1 MLSHPRGFLHSAR
14 EHNIEGSLF
23 LDWLEAT
30 NMFLEEELS
39 QTDVVDHLVQEQ
51 IIEDPD
57 GASEFVLSAWA
68 AIAQRLS
75 WLGSYS
81 PIAFR
86 DRWMIRQL
94 DWQDVPAYS
103 YCLVVCSGSQYGDWH
118 ITFGSNYTEQGR
130 LFESITKAAMES
142 RFRGWTFLQ
151 TGWSRDNTSKLAS
164 VIDDLVLAIH
174 ENRGNPD
181 DYLDENAKDAGVDL
195 VWQLEFADARGGAP
209 IYLAQCASGNNW
221 VDKVNEPSIRE
232 WTKIVDFATPPNKA
246 FSLPFSLSDRELRR
260 QSNRAG
266 GLLVDRYRLLAQ
278 NVSEDAWLPG
288 LLRRDLIDWLDPRID
303 WIISR

>member
-1 MLSHPRGFLHSAR
+1 MLSHPRGFLQSAR
-14 EHNIEGSLF
+14 ERNIEGSLF

-39 QTDVVDHLVQEQ
+39 QTDVVDHLLQEQ

-57 GASEFVLSAWA
+57 NAAEFVLSAWA
-68 AIAQRLS
+68 AIGQRLS
-75 WLGSYS
+75 WLGPYS
-81 PIAFR
+81 PIVFR
-86 DRWMIRQL
+86 DRWMIRQMG
-94 DWQDVPAYS
+94 WQDVPAYS

-118 ITFGSNYTEQGR
+118 TTFGPNYTEQGR

-142 RFRGWTFLQ
+142 RFRGWRFLQ
-151 TGWSRDNTSKLAS
+151 TGWSRDNASKLAS

-174 ENRGNPD
+174 EHRGNAH

-232 WTKIVDFATPPNKA
+232 WTKIVDFAVPPNKA
-246 FSLPFSLSDRELRR
+246 FSLPFSLSERELRR

-278 NVSEDAWLPG
+278 DVSEDTWIPG
-288 LLRRDLIDWLDPRID
+288 LLRGELIDWLDPRID